1 MVVLLLL
8 LLLLLLLNLSLFP
21 LSVHLIGSMCSTDF
35 HRQYIDQNSDS
46 GKNNVYLLTHR
57 HETGAA
63 AAAVV
68 AEREAYAA
76 CCRRKKKFMR
86 KFESINIKPYIQRI
100 HTA

>member
-1 MVVLLLL
+1 M
-8 LLLLLLLNLSLFP
+8 
-21 LSVHLIGSMCSTDF
+21 
-35 HRQYIDQNSDS
+35 
-46 GKNNVYLLTHR
+46 HR

-86 KFESINIKPYIQRI
+86 KFESINIKLYIQRI
-100 HTA
+100 HAA